1 MPLLVSVH
9 LRIIALSPA
18 TLSGWCAVMPWIHI
32 IVGTGAGQRH
42 ELLAERT
49 TIGRDPSNPIQIAD
63 PKSSRVHAALVVD
76 GGRYHV
82 HDLDSSNGTWQGD
95 GRITSMPL
103 VHGSEFRIGATQFR
117 FESISPNATTW
128 SDPAHLQGLD
138 QAKTVLFTPA
148 LDGDTQAL
156 ARANSYLVLL
166 HHLIRRSN
174 AATDRESLFELLDDA
189 AAEALEGD
197 RCAVFLPTTTSD
209 GDGWSLWPPHERR
222 LRARFGAVPFARTLL
237 AAVRRGGEALRCTN
251 DGDLAPSA
259 SMVQSGVQSAMA
271 APVRM
276 GDDIHALLYVD
287 RLVGGQAFTRTD
299 LEFLVAVANQMAVR
313 LSARATVEALRAEV
327 DRLQTAVPKS
337 LPALSPIIGNDPAMV
352 QLRDQVERLAAV
364 TSPVLILGESG
375 SGKEL
380 LARHIHARSSRQSRP
395 FHVITCAS
403 LAEQGAESVLF
414 GRAQTHGATS
424 PGTFE
429 LADGGTV
436 YMDEL
441 TELPITI
448 QSRIVRLLETGEV
461 QRPGEATLR
470 RVDVR
475 VIAASAKNLS
485 QALASGEIRAELF
498 HGLEGR
504 QLVMPA
510 LRQRAGDIDAL
521 AVYFL
526 ACQAEQHHQPAK
538 RLSPEAKALLLRHTW
553 PGNIRQL
560 RQIIEQA
567 WALSSERIIQVADL
581 PNIMRDPAPLTMD
594 TQTNS
599 LAAVERAHILRILDH
614 CDGNKK
620 AAAELLEIDRST
632 LYAKLK
638 QYGVV

>member
-1 MPLLVSVH
+1 
-9 LRIIALSPA
+9 
-18 TLSGWCAVMPWIHI
+18 MPWIHLI
-32 IVGTGAGQRH
+32 AGAGAGQRH

-49 TIGRDPSNPIQIAD
+49 TIGRDPANPIQIAD
-63 PKSSRVHAALVVD
+63 PKSSRVHAALVVE

-95 GRITSMPL
+95 GRIASMPL

-117 FESISPNATTW
+117 FESITPTATAW

-156 ARANSYLVLL
+156 ERANSYLVLL

-189 AAEALEGD
+189 AAEVLEGD
-197 RCAVFLPTTTSD
+197 RCAVFLPTTTPD

-271 APVRM
+271 APVRT
-276 GDDIHALLYVD
+276 GDDVHALLYVD
-287 RLVGGQAFTRTD
+287 RLAGGQVFTRTD

-327 DRLQTAVPKS
+327 DRLQTASPKS
-337 LPALSPIIGNDPAMV
+337 LPVLPQMIGDDSAMV
-352 QLRDQVERLAAV
+352 HLRVQAERLAEV
-364 TSPVLILGESG
+364 NSPVLIQGESG
-375 SGKEL
+375 CGKEL
-380 LARHIHARSSRQSRP
+380 LARIIHARSSRQARP
-395 FHVITCAS
+395 FHVVTCAS
-403 LAEQGAESVLF
+403 LAEQGADSVLF
-414 GRAQTHGATS
+414 GRAQTNGVTS

-436 YMDEL
+436 YVDEL
-441 TELPITI
+441 ADVPMIF
-448 QSRIVRLLETGEV
+448 QARIVRLLESGEV

-470 RVDVR
+470 RVDVS
-475 VIAASAKNLS
+475 VIAASAKNLT
-485 QALASGEIRAELF
+485 QALAGGDIRAELF
-498 HGLEGR
+498 HALEGR

-510 LRQRAGDIDAL
+510 LRQRPGDIDVL
-521 AVYFL
+521 ATYFL

-538 RLSPEAKALLLRHTW
+538 RLSPEAKALLMRYTW
-553 PGNIRQL
+553 PGNVRQL

-567 WALSSERIIQVADL
+567 WALSSERIIHVADL
-581 PNIMRDPAPLTMD
+581 PNLLRDPPSLTSAS
-594 TQTNS
+594 QSNR

-638 QYGVV
+638 QYGVS

>member
-1 MPLLVSVH
+1 
-9 LRIIALSPA
+9 
-18 TLSGWCAVMPWIHI
+18 MPWIHLI
-32 IVGTGAGQRH
+32 AGTGVGQRH

-63 PKSSRVHAALVVD
+63 PKSSRVHAALIVA

-82 HDLDSSNGTWQGD
+82 HDLASSNGTWQGD
-95 GRITSMPL
+95 DRIASMPL
-103 VHGSEFRIGATQFR
+103 LHGSEFRIGATHFR
-117 FESISPNATTW
+117 FESMSPNAIGW
-128 SDPAHLQGLD
+128 SDPADLQGLD

-148 LDGDTQAL
+148 LDGDTRAL

-197 RCAVFLPTTTSD
+197 RCAVFLPTTTPD
-209 GDGWSLWPPHERR
+209 GDDWSLWPPHERR

-237 AAVRRGGEALRCTN
+237 AGVRRGGEALRCTN

-276 GDDIHALLYVD
+276 GDDVHALLYVD
-287 RLVGGQAFTRTD
+287 RLAAGQAFTRTD

-327 DRLQTAVPKS
+327 DRLQTASPKS
-337 LPALSPIIGNDPAMV
+337 LPALPSIIGDDPAMV
-352 QLRDQVERLAAV
+352 QLRDQAERLAEV
-364 TSPVLILGESG
+364 TSPVLIVGESG

-380 LARHIHARSSRQSRP
+380 LARNIHIRSSRLARP

-403 LAEQGAESVLF
+403 LVEQGAESVLF
-414 GRAQTHGATS
+414 GRTQANGFTS

-441 TELPITI
+441 IELPIAL
-448 QSRIVRLLETGEV
+448 QARIVRLLETGEV

-475 VIAASAKNLS
+475 VIAASAKNFT
-485 QALASGEIRAELF
+485 QALVGGEIRAELF
-498 HGLEGR
+498 HALEGR

-510 LRQRAGDIDAL
+510 LRERPGDIDVL
-521 AVYFL
+521 AAYFL
-526 ACQAEQHHQPAK
+526 ARQAEQHHQPAK

-553 PGNIRQL
+553 PGNVRQL

-567 WALSSERIIQVADL
+567 WTLSSGRVIQVSDVL
-581 PNIMRDPAPLTMD
+581 NMVRDPTPVVTDTVTD
-594 TQTNS
+594 TQITS
-599 LAAVERAHILRILDH
+599 LAAVERAHILRILNH

-638 QYGVV
+638 QYGVG